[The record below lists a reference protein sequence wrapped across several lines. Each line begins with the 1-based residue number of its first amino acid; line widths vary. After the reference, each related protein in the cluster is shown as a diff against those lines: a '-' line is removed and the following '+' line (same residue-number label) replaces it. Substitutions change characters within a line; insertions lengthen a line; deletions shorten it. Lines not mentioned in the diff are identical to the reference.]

1 MAIRFMRG
9 HAQNV
14 GAILDGQPL
23 LIREDGKSYYHLH
36 AGIGSNNYAPCAA
49 DPNIY
54 QDTSI
59 NWAVPNT
66 TANYRIWGTSTGMT
80 IRAVA
85 DPSATSTPGI
95 ALSTNSS
102 DKNSDEAINWYFTG
116 ADFRPGAAGQ
126 TMGEVRPFDSG
137 RMTTLKTDN
146 ITTSSYAT
154 VHIHKTLV
162 PEEISSGITLGTG
175 SAPFYSINTQRIFVH
190 NDDTDDS
197 TACSVWM
204 YAPTA
209 SNNAVLTYSPQNG
222 DADQFMLGINYTK
235 GTGYNGTIQLG
246 NFAARTTICGTNLM
260 RFSLRDQVG
269 GSGGG
274 AIAFNGTSMYP
285 ETGGS
290 INSGTTNYYWNTVNA
305 ERFVVPS
312 AADAGGGG
320 VVVDHLLKSASEAS
334 YTQIRQQLPSTGMN
348 MQNNMSFVVQ
358 MRDSSNNVYWPGI
371 IMQGTGGNN
380 PSANWFH
387 VRPNDSSIR
396 HVLGS
401 AVNPWHSFH
410 GGTHYMDYS
419 NSSAIAVQ
427 HEVASQDCYTEFRQ
441 ILQDDVAAG
450 ATTARLNFTLGI
462 KPIGASSSS
471 DLGFTFAAGGGPPS
485 TINFYLRP
493 KESGAFRYNVGMSS
507 MPWSNGYIT
516 NVYATGTVDAG
527 VLKSDNGTVQ
537 TSDRAAK
544 SDIHYLDAPVLY
556 SATEQTSYTT
566 QDVLDFIENLQPC
579 VFKYGEGTIQEAWNE
594 GDNVSTQ
601 LGLISDDLLDE
612 PLFDFIGATTTHK
625 KLVVP
630 ATFDETGG
638 QLTPEEF
645 EDVTSHGLKAVPLAV
660 AALTACKHLL
670 SKVDELENEIN
681 LLKSATQ

>member
-116 ADFRPGAAGQ
+116 ADFRPGATGQ

-285 ETGGS
+285 TLEGNEIMLLNKLGTIDRFDIVVLKLDGENNNLIKRIIGLPGEKVEIKDNEIY
-290 INSGTTNYYWNTVNA
+290 INDELLEDDYGYGVTYNIDAVTLADDEYFILGDNRIVSLDSRVFGKINRSEIKGTTN
-305 ERFVVPS
+305 F
-312 AADAGGGG
+312 
-320 VVVDHLLKSASEAS
+320 
-334 YTQIRQQLPSTGMN
+334 
-348 MQNNMSFVVQ
+348 
-358 MRDSSNNVYWPGI
+358 
-371 IMQGTGGNN
+371 IMY
-380 PSANWFH
+380 PFS
-387 VRPNDSSIR
+387 
-396 HVLGS
+396 
-401 AVNPWHSFH
+401 
-410 GGTHYMDYS
+410 
-419 NSSAIAVQ
+419 
-427 HEVASQDCYTEFRQ
+427 
-441 ILQDDVAAG
+441 
-450 ATTARLNFTLGI
+450 
-462 KPIGASSSS
+462 KIG
-471 DLGFTFAAGGGPPS
+471 
-485 TINFYLRP
+485 
-493 KESGAFRYNVGMSS
+493 
-507 MPWSNGYIT
+507 
-516 NVYATGTVDAG
+516 
-527 VLKSDNGTVQ
+527 
-537 TSDRAAK
+537 
-544 SDIHYLDAPVLY
+544 
-556 SATEQTSYTT
+556 
-566 QDVLDFIENLQPC
+566 
-579 VFKYGEGTIQEAWNE
+579 
-594 GDNVSTQ
+594 
-601 LGLISDDLLDE
+601 
-612 PLFDFIGATTTHK
+612 
-625 KLVVP
+625 
-630 ATFDETGG
+630 
-638 QLTPEEF
+638 
-645 EDVTSHGLKAVPLAV
+645 
-660 AALTACKHLL
+660 
-670 SKVDELENEIN
+670 KVE
-681 LLKSATQ
+681 